1 MLHSHGIEVKTLRE
15 EVKQKKMTDIFFSKK
30 GNNTPSASAPLT
42 KIPDD
47 RFILNRRFAL
57 WLCKDLL
64 SFKTIENKGFADF
77 WLSLGIDS
85 KLPSRK
91 TVSVSGLDDIYKC
104 LKNELMIKLSGENTG
119 MYRSKCFSDAILFNM
134 QIEIPL
140 L

>member
-1 MLHSHGIEVKTLRE
+1 MLHVHGIEVKTAKE
-15 EVKQKKMTDIFFSKK
+15 EFKQKKMTDIFFSKK
-30 GNNTPSASAPLT
+30 GNNPSSSLSAPQT
-42 KIPDD
+42 KSSDD

-85 KLPSRK
+85 KPPSRK

-104 LKNELMIKLSGENTG
+104 LKNELLIKLSGENIG
-119 MYRSKCFSDAILFNM
+119 MC
-134 QIEIPL
+134 
-140 L
+140 